1 MELLSYETLNK
12 LGYQGFLLHEGK
24 ERILQFGEGNFL
36 RGFVDYFVDIANEKT
51 GWGTKVVVFQPIP
64 EGKKDAIND
73 QEGLYTTYLRGL
85 KGGQKICIKRI
96 VSSISKCYCSYE
108 DFEKLLEY
116 ARNPDIRFIISNT
129 TEAGIVYDESSEF
142 DQNPPSSFPGKVT
155 RFLYERWK
163 ALGKE
168 KGKGVIFLSVE
179 LIDRNGEE
187 LKRCVNCYIDQWKLE
202 EEFKKW
208 VNEENIFCNTMVDR
222 IITGYPHAEIDKIN
236 EENGYLDYILVTGE
250 VFAIWVIEGPAN
262 LDDELP
268 FKKAGL
274 PVIVVDDCS
283 SYKLRKVRMLNG
295 IQTTA
300 TPLSYLCG
308 FDIMRKCM
316 DDPVISSFMERTV
329 CNEIIP
335 VLPFSNQELN
345 DYATEL
351 FDRLKNPFIDHRLL
365 AISLN
370 TTSKW
375 KARVLPTVKEYTEK
389 FNQLPLGLVM
399 GFAGYIQFYRGKRM
413 ENNRLLG
420 KRGEK
425 EYEIKD
431 DQYVLEFYFK
441 YKDDSV
447 ETLVDAVCS
456 NEKMWGEDLR
466 KIPGFKEQVICF
478 INDFENKGVYS
489 VISELMKCN

>member
-1 MELLSYETLNK
+1 MELLSYETLK
-12 LGYQGFLLHEGK
+12 KIGYQGYLLPEGK

-51 GWGTKVVVFQPIP
+51 GWNTKVVVFQPIAV
-64 EGKKDAIND
+64 GMKDAINA

-85 KGGQKICIKRI
+85 EKGQKICRKRI
-96 VSSISKCYCSYE
+96 VSCISKCYSSYE
-108 DFEKLLEY
+108 DYEKLLEY
-116 ARNPDIRFIISNT
+116 AKDPDIRFIVSNT

-142 DQNPPSSFPGKVT
+142 DQAPPSSFPGKVT

-168 KGKGVIFLSVE
+168 EGKGVVFLSCE
-179 LIDRNGEE
+179 LIDHNGEE

-202 EEFKKW
+202 QEFKKW
-208 VNEENIFCNTMVDR
+208 VNEENTFCTTMVDR
-222 IITGYPHAEIDKIN
+222 IITGYPHAEIEKIN
-236 EENGYLDYILVTGE
+236 DENGYRDNILVTGE
-250 VFAIWVIEGPAN
+250 VFAIWVIEGPAS
-262 LDDELP
+262 LEKELP

-274 PVIVVDDCS
+274 PVMVVDDCT

-300 TPLSYLCG
+300 ALLSYLCG
-308 FDIMRKCM
+308 HDIMRKCM

-329 CNEIIP
+329 YNEIIP
-335 VLPFSNQELN
+335 VLPFSKEELN
-345 DYATEL
+345 AYATEL

-389 FNQLPLGLVM
+389 FNRLPLGLVL
-399 GFAGYIQFYRGKRM
+399 GFAGYIQFYRGRRM
-413 ENNRLLG
+413 ENDCLIG
-420 KRGEK
+420 KRGEE
-425 EYEIKD
+425 EYAIKD
-431 DQYVLEFYFK
+431 DQYVLQFYLEH
-441 YKDDSV
+441 KDDSV
-447 ETLVDAVCS
+447 EQLVDAVCS

-466 KIPGFKEQVICF
+466 KIPGFKEQVIYF
-478 INDFENKGVYS
+478 INDFETKGVYS